1 MYLLLVSSCSLYCVH
16 VDITQSFMKGLRF
29 YPTYYLVSISWV
41 LAKDMR
47 TLGQRLERLFPLARA
62 VARASCWHWFP
73 VSLKAT
79 QVGPHGH
86 LHMERAALQDRATEL
101 GEMITFTGT
110 SRQACSIFG
119 AMSAHLPKS
128 LTATKF

>member
-62 VARASCWHWFP
+62 VARASCWHWFRVP
-73 VSLKAT
+73 EGNT
-79 QVGPHGH
+79 GGPTWAPAHG
-86 LHMERAALQDRATEL
+86 T
-101 GEMITFTGT
+101 GPITG
-110 SRQACSIFG
+110 QG
-119 AMSAHLPKS
+119 H
-128 LTATKF
+128 